1 MRYKFGHK
9 FIGNVASI
17 CTVPWIFCQD
27 EPDMLRRSKLV
38 SNDRSLKQPR
48 TAAAI
53 WRKKILDDSF
63 QQFPVF
69 GLHPCQN
76 MPESFGMSQPAAA
89 LSFTNMMNPHLFFLS
104 RSSFLFFLSRVP
116 CLEVLPIGPFICL
129 PRVFLSFVS
138 VDLRFTK
145 RMTGKSRCEM
155 RGCVYIS
162 TQNEEIMI
170 DGNPAAISQICDS
183 LVTKGQTF
191 LT

>member
-1 MRYKFGHK
+1 MLPIIYHLSSICVEAQQNAWPGNRIVKCAMRYKFGHK

-53 WRKKILDDSF
+53 WRKKI
-63 QQFPVF
+63 PAK
-69 GLHPCQN
+69 
-76 MPESFGMSQPAAA
+76 ESFGMSQPAAA

-155 RGCVYIS
+155 RGCLYIS
-162 TQNEEIMI
+162 TQM
-170 DGNPAAISQICDS
+170 
-183 LVTKGQTF
+183 
-191 LT
+191 